1 MYSSLFSSV
10 TFLSLPPGTRSWVFS
25 TPRVSWSTE
34 KYISRSHSSM
44 LFSLRGGGGGGGG
57 GEGGREREKRR
68 EGGREKRMKEG
79 RRKCVCV

>member
-57 GEGGREREKRR
+57 GKGGGGGR
-68 EGGREKRMKEG
+68 KEG
-79 RRKCVCV
+79 REGEGKG